1 MTFLDMLSAFLHNH
15 LTQGAISGLLSAAAV
30 DFQAFRSW
38 KSFQDAASYSWGT
51 AAFRWVQGAIVGF
64 VTAAGLGLAVGS

>member
-1 MTFLDMLSAFLHNH
+1 MSFLDLLSAIFHNR
-15 LTQGAISGLLSAAAV
+15 LTQGAIAGFLSAAAT

-51 AAFRWVQGAIVGF
+51 AMFRWVQGAIVGF
-64 VTAAGLGLAVGS
+64 VTAAGLGLAVGP